1 MERQEAG
8 AVSTTAVGSAQGAPD
23 RVELVL
29 GVETQAENPGA
40 ALQDAL
46 RQATEL
52 VGVLDHEGVAGPDRQ
67 TVQLGVTPTFDHQ
80 GQVVAHHA
88 TYLVRLTIPDDGHI
102 AQILTAATDALGSV
116 LRVQGVRFLLG
127 EPTSLM
133 ATARAR
139 AMRAALE
146 QARQLVGAA
155 GATLGPVRS
164 IVEGTAPSAQPFLG
178 ASIASSTPLEAG
190 TSELSVVVTVTYD
203 MVVQEPGPQEE
214 T

>member
-23 RVELVL
+23 TVELVL

-88 TYLVRLTIPDDGHI
+88 TYLVRLTIPDDGRI

-164 IVEGTAPSAQPFLG
+164 IVEGTAPSAQPLLG
-178 ASIASSTPLEAG
+178 ASLASSTPLEAG